1 MKKRRWERPAPL
13 FNLRAGAAFATA
25 QKIVENAQYNVP
37 EITIA
42 AGKVSTQAKAI
53 LRTVESCNPEPF
65 AAMVPAMP
73 EDRTWVVETGSPYM
87 SAAAIVG
94 PHIDVGHGY
103 RLSVRTNRL
112 AVGAERC

>member
-1 MKKRRWERPAPL
+1 L

-25 QKIVENAQYNVP
+25 QKIAENAQYNVP

-87 SAAAIVG
+87 SAAAIVAA
-94 PHIDVGHGY
+94 
-103 RLSVRTNRL
+103 
-112 AVGAERC
+112 AVISAQAPCA